1 MIRFQWSI
9 KDSDGDRIY
18 KKYTELLDTVY
29 IVYVYIYINIVIEQE
44 CTAESTTYHEWGL
57 KD

>member
-18 KKYTELLDTVY
+18 KKYTEVLDTVY
-29 IVYVYIYINIVIEQE
+29 IVYINIVIEQE

>member
-18 KKYTELLDTVY
+18 KKYTEVLDTV
-29 IVYVYIYINIVIEQE
+29 YINIVIEQE